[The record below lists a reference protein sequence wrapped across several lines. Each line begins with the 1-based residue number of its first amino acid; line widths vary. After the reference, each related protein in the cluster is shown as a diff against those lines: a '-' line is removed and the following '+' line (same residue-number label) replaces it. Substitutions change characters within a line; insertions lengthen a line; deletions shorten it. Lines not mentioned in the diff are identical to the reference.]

1 MRKLIILIISLFIL
15 TACNNTS
22 QSLKN
27 EITEYYPTYNN
38 IDLKPGTFFNNVFV
52 TLGEYNDIRIEPSSK
67 DESDANI
74 YSYDDFEI
82 ETYFEGT
89 TEKIYLVRIT
99 SSELSTNEG
108 IKIGDTK
115 SQMLSTYGDE
125 YTNVEDTIFIYKLSN
140 TNLSFTIEN
149 DIIIGII
156 YYIS

>member
-15 TACNNTS
+15 TACTNTS
-22 QSLKN
+22 QAVKE

-38 IDLKPGTFFNNVFV
+38 VDIKPGTFFNNVLV
-52 TLGEYNDIRIEPSSK
+52 TLGEYNEVRLEPSSK
-67 DESDANI
+67 DESEANI
-74 YSYDDFEI
+74 FSYDDFEI

-99 SSELSTNEG
+99 SSELPTNEG
-108 IKIGDTK
+108 LKIGDSK
-115 SQMLSTYGDE
+115 SQMISTYGKD
-125 YTNVEDTIFIYKLSN
+125 YTNIEDTIFIYKLAN